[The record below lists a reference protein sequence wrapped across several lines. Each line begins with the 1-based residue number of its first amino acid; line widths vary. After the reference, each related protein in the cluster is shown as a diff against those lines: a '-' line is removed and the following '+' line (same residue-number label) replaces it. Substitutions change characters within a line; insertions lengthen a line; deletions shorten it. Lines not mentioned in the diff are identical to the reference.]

1 MLRLACSL
9 ATEGGIEVCAP
20 VHDAILVEGP
30 ADWIEVVVAGTQAV
44 MRQASEV
51 VLGGFPLRTD
61 AKVVL
66 HPDRY
71 MDPRGRKMWET
82 VLGLLPP

>member
-1 MLRLACSL
+1 
-9 ATEGGIEVCAP
+9 
-20 VHDAILVEGP
+20 
-30 ADWIEVVVAGTQAV
+30 
-44 MRQASEV
+44 V

-82 VLGLLPP
+82 VMGLLPP